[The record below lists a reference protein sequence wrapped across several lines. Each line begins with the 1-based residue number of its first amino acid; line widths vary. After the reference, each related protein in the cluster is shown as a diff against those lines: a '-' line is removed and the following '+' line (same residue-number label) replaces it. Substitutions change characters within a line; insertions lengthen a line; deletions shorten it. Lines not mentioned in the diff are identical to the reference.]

1 MIVTGEYGLRK
12 QIEKNIP
19 AFYPLRSGYTTGAC
33 ATAAAKAALT
43 ALILG
48 EEQKMISFRLP
59 DDEEM
64 TLPVSHTEIEKNSA
78 TCTVVKDAGDDP
90 DVTHGASIVVTVSFS
105 NHPDIRFLQGE
116 GVGRVT
122 LPGLGLEIGEPAI
135 NRIPRQ
141 MIMKE
146 LSALYDK
153 GLDIT
158 ISVPGGKELAQRTFN
173 PTLGIVDGISIIGT
187 SGIVRPFSSEAFVE
201 AIRREVEVCV
211 AVGSSRLII
220 NSGAKSE
227 RFVKK
232 EYPGLPAQAFVHY
245 GNFIGETLKIAAKL
259 KVPLVTLGIMI
270 GKAVKLAEGNLD
282 THSKKVVM
290 NKEFLK
296 QVAME
301 AGCSPDVESM
311 IERLT
316 LARELWTLLSEEDCG
331 KFFPCLL
338 EHCFAHCVPLLPEG
352 KLTILL
358 IDEEGNIPFRIQ

>member
-1 MIVTGEYGLRK
+1 M
-12 QIEKNIP
+12 
-19 AFYPLRSGYTTGAC
+19 
-33 ATAAAKAALT
+33 
-43 ALILG
+43 
-48 EEQKMISFRLP
+48 
-59 DDEEM
+59 
-64 TLPVSHTEIEKNSA
+64 
-78 TCTVVKDAGDDP
+78 
-90 DVTHGASIVVTVSFS
+90 
-105 NHPDIRFLQGE
+105 
-116 GVGRVT
+116 
-122 LPGLGLEIGEPAI
+122 
-135 NRIPRQ
+135 
-141 MIMKE
+141 
-146 LSALYDK
+146 
-153 GLDIT
+153 
-158 ISVPGGKELAQRTFN
+158 
-173 PTLGIVDGISIIGT
+173 
-187 SGIVRPFSSEAFVE
+187 
-201 AIRREVEVCV
+201 

-259 KVPLVTLGIMI
+259 KVPLDTLGFMI
-270 GKAVKLAEGNLD
+270 GKAEKLAEGNLD

-290 NKEFLK
+290 NKEFLR

-311 IERLT
+311 IEKLT
-316 LARELWTLLSEEDCG
+316 LARELWTLLSEEDSG

>member
-64 TLPVSHTEIEKNSA
+64 TLPVAHTEIEKNSA

-153 GLDIT
+153 GLDVT

-173 PTLGIVDGISIIGT
+173 PKLGIVDGISIIGT

-290 NKEFLK
+290 NKEFLR

-316 LARELWTLLSEEDCG
+316 LARELWTLLSEEDSG

-358 IDEEGNIPFRIQ
+358 IDEEGNIPFRVQ